1 MCGFMTPASVYV
13 VIGPRRS
20 AYIRGSFFMML
31 IAARTETK
39 IELGHMKGAVPKL
52 KKLSIY
58 HYVQGNGWYLDLRPR
73 VIEDDSSQMLH
84 KKARIN
90 YEA

>member
-1 MCGFMTPASVYV
+1 MCGFMTPTSVYV

-20 AYIRGSFFMML
+20 AYIRYSFMVL
-31 IAARTETK
+31 VATRTDTK
-39 IELGHMKGAVPKL
+39 IELRYMKGAVPKL
-52 KKLSIY
+52 KTLSIY
-58 HYVQGNGWYLDLRPR
+58 HYAHRNGWCLDLRPC
-73 VIEDDSSQMLH
+73 VIEYNSSQMLH